1 MIDAT
6 TSVRSRAEI
15 RPTPR
20 ANADLARRYSSAAQ
34 RSRSPKEATAS
45 RPAGRSRMPSR
56 QTLNFPERHVHCDP
70 GRAAPSPCQART
82 CRPRRRGWRR
92 CTPRPGGPAPRP
104 ARLAPRPAAPATACR
119 CRWAAA
125 QQRRGA
131 QGIAQAHCDP
141 YLPVV
146 ECHSHPGY
154 VCIACTS
161 VVVAPLFMRGVGV
174 RADRRVAPSGRHWS
188 CSPAEPDHT
197 VNDQARTLLSLFPS
211 ARTPMTTRVHT
222 RSYAGAP

>member
-1 MIDAT
+1 
-6 TSVRSRAEI
+6 VRSRAEI

-141 YLPVV
+141 YLPLSNAILIRVTSALRAHRSLWPLCSCAGWACGQTVV
-146 ECHSHPGY
+146 WLPPG
-154 VCIACTS
+154 AT
-161 VVVAPLFMRGVGV
+161 G
-174 RADRRVAPSGRHWS
+174 RAHQQSRITRS
-188 CSPAEPDHT
+188 
-197 VNDQARTLLSLFPS
+197 
-211 ARTPMTTRVHT
+211 TTRPVPCC
-222 RSYAGAP
+222 RCSRPPALR